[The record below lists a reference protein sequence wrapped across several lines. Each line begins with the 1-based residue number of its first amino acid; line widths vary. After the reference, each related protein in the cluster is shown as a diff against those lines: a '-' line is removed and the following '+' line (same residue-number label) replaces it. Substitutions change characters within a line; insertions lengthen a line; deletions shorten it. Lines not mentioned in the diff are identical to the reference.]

1 MPANSAANVKNDIN
15 NVNVFIAAT
24 RTKEGFTKL
33 TKLLKLIML
42 CRFYVLSVYDYIN
55 YNPLTHT
62 IVEKYEVNIHISY
75 SILYF
80 SRILFYFISLFKTE
94 CLIFK

>member
-1 MPANSAANVKNDIN
+1 MN
-15 NVNVFIAAT
+15 NVNVFIAVT
-24 RTKEGFTKL
+24 RTKDGFTKL

-42 CRFYVLSVYDYIN
+42 CRVYVLSVYDYIK
-55 YNPLTHT
+55 YNPLTHAV
-62 IVEKYEVNIHISY
+62 VEKYKVNIHISY

-80 SRILFYFISLFKTE
+80 SRILYYFISLFKTG